1 MSNVEEFREKIFD
14 QIKHIDEFGN
24 EYWEGREL
32 ASALKYTEWRNFKKA
47 IERAKIACSVSKNKI
62 SDHFVDINKMV
73 SIGSNASKKVNDY
86 KLSRY
91 ACYLIVQNGDPR
103 KKEIAL
109 GQTYFAIQ
117 TRKMELTEQEYARLS
132 EDEKRLY
139 TRLSVR
145 NKNKYLFATAKASG
159 VNDYGKFNDY
169 GYKGLYNGETAKQIA
184 KRKQI
189 DPEKEDILDHMG
201 STELAA
207 NLFRITQ
214 TDEVLKNK
222 KVNNEQDACITHN
235 KVGKA
240 VRNAIKE
247 IGGTMP
253 EDLPTPRK
261 SIKEL
266 EFEEKLKIKE

>member
-1 MSNVEEFREKIFD
+1 
-14 QIKHIDEFGN
+14 
-24 EYWEGREL
+24 
-32 ASALKYTEWRNFKKA
+32 
-47 IERAKIACSVSKNKI
+47 
-62 SDHFVDINKMV
+62 MV
-73 SIGSNASKKVNDY
+73 SIGLNASKK
-86 KLSRY
+86 
-91 ACYLIVQNGDPR
+91 
-103 KKEIAL
+103 
-109 GQTYFAIQ
+109 
-117 TRKMELTEQEYARLS
+117 
-132 EDEKRLY
+132 
-139 TRLSVR
+139 
-145 NKNKYLFATAKASG
+145 

-222 KVNNEQDACITHN
+222 
-235 KVGKA
+235 VGKA